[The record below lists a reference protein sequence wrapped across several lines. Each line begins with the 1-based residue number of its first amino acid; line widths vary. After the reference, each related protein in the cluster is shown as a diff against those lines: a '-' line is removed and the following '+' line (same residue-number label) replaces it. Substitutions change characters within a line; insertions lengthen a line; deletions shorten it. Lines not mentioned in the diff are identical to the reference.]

1 MSTNL
6 KPEEIQNLTE
16 VINQYIASQT
26 SSALS
31 KLLSEPVKYNV
42 MILNKEY
49 FNFRNIQFPSD
60 EIQMCAVRLNGKG
73 DTHIEVCYAIKLK
86 YAKKIA
92 SKLLCEEETDE
103 ISELGSSAIQE
114 VANIMTGS
122 FFNAI
127 SSGTGFRVELSTPN
141 YQQGNLNSF
150 LNGSAK
156 DILKPNSSTV
166 ITDAE
171 LIGTESGIRI
181 HMLIMQNANN
191 ARKLLNQI
199 KNSKNK
205 EFQSINDSDSKFDD
219 INSDNQMLSDREES
233 TPELDSLLEE
243 FENQKEASNQWR

>member
-1 MSTNL
+1 MVSTL

-42 MILNKEY
+42 MILNKDF
-49 FNFRNIQFPSD
+49 FNFGNIQFPSD
-60 EIQMCAVRLNGKG
+60 EIQMCAVRLTGKG
-73 DTHIEVCYAIKLK
+73 DTHIEVCYAIKLEH
-86 YAKKIA
+86 AKKIA
-92 SKLLCEEETDE
+92 AKLLCEDETNE

-141 YQQGNLNSF
+141 YQQGNLKTF

-156 DILKPNSSTV
+156 DILKPTSSTI

-171 LIGTESGIRI
+171 LIGSKSGIRI
-181 HMLIMQNANN
+181 HMLIMQNAKNV
-191 ARKLLNQI
+191 RKLLNQI
-199 KNSKNK
+199 KSTRNK
-205 EFQSINDSDSKFDD
+205 EFQSLDNSDSKFDD
-219 INSDNQMLSDREES
+219 INSDNEMSSDRDLS
-233 TPELDSLLEE
+233 TPELDALLEE
-243 FENQKEASNQWR
+243 FQNEKEASSQWP